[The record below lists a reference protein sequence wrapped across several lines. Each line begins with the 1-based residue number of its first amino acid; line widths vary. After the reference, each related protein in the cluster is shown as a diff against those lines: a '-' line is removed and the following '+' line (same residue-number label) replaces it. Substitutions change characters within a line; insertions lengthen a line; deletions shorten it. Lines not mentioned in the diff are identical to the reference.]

1 MLKQRCAAPH
11 GGRPLQCAR
20 SISIMSTDARMKEQT
35 FQPVDLSFLRGM
47 RASMQHSVEDGWCR
61 LEIDEQSKD
70 DSFAVKSSGSDTFDN
85 FYRYSLKKSH
95 VACRLCLRRE
105 DPTGSIEQVMS
116 LIWRTPITQIT
127 SWKLAC
133 ARSFAE
139 QRVMIQ
145 SQGRM
150 WQFRSS

>member
-1 MLKQRCAAPH
+1 
-11 GGRPLQCAR
+11 
-20 SISIMSTDARMKEQT
+20 MKEQT

-105 DPTGSIEQVMS
+105 GPTGSIEQVMS
-116 LIWRTPITQIT
+116 LIRKDTYSANNFLEVSLRTRLCRAMRND
-127 SWKLAC
+127 SES
-133 ARSFAE
+133 RSDVAISIFLI
-139 QRVMIQ
+139 VL
-145 SQGRM
+145 S
-150 WQFRSS
+150 